1 LRFTERNVKA
11 CNAYFVIIVL
21 NSFLAGC
28 PFVPEDTEKINVI
41 ILAADKIIEESS
53 ARTAD
58 RAMNALKDSSDE
70 LKGLRIGKRDNT
82 SVPSSGDSFSSYS
95 DVSDSTVGGVED
107 FRFTYEEENDP
118 EIFFL
123 PYVWEIVVS
132 VVTASSLEWNKS
144 HIKAFALMN
153 SVASEEEYD
162 GHKDQPTSTSGN
174 YADDVANVV

>member
-1 LRFTERNVKA
+1 MLILSSPF
-11 CNAYFVIIVL
+11 
-21 NSFLAGC
+21 FLAGC
-28 PFVPEDTEKINVI
+28 PFLPEDTEKINVI

-58 RAMNALKDSSDE
+58 RAMAALKDSSDE
-70 LKGLRIGKRDNT
+70 LKGLRIGKRENT

-95 DVSDSTVGGVED
+95 DISDSTVGGVED

-132 VVTASSLEWNKS
+132 VITASSIEWNKTN
-144 HIKAFALMN
+144 IKAFALIN
-153 SVASEEEYD
+153 SVASEEEYNGQND
-162 GHKDQPTSTSGN
+162 PATSSGC